1 MSDWGAVYL
10 YFKNRYFDPCPL
22 RSFYNKFAVRIFHS
36 PPSLYIICIITY
48 FYRLILSAVLLTSK
62 FYNDVFYGNHFLA
75 FVGGI
80 SLQEMNLLEA
90 EFLKLVNWAI
100 WVAPETEFEMYL
112 AGVIRQYPDQVAPVQ
127 AIQPATH

>member
-1 MSDWGAVYL
+1 L
-10 YFKNRYFDPCPL
+10 L
-22 RSFYNKFAVRIFHS
+22 
-36 PPSLYIICIITY
+36 ITY
-48 FYRLILSAVLLTSK
+48 LYRLILSAVLLTSK

-80 SLQEMNLLEA
+80 SLPEMNLLEA
-90 EFLKLVNWAI
+90 EFLKLVNWAL

-127 AIQPATH
+127 AVQQPPQMQQQQAPQQ